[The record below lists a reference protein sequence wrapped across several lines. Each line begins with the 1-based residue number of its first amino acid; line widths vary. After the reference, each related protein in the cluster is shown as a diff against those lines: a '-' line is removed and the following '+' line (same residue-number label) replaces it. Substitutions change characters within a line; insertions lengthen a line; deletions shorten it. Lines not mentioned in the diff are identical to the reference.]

1 MKFYIMSQSLDRIKY
16 QFIIRSQI
24 NLFVKGGH
32 KMDKTTIIVV
42 DDSPFASKQIKD
54 LVEENGYEVIGYAK
68 SGEEGIKMYEE
79 LHPDIVIL
87 DIIMPGIDGIETAE
101 ILEKSDPDVTIL
113 MLSSLCDTGTLEEVR
128 AIGVKYLIPKPWEDD
143 VLLATL
149 ELLKKHKEENKKE
162 DNN

>member
-1 MKFYIMSQSLDRIKY
+1 
-16 QFIIRSQI
+16 
-24 NLFVKGGH
+24 
-32 KMDKTTIIVV
+32 MDKTTIIVV

-54 LVEENGYEVIGYAK
+54 LVEENGYEVIGYAE

>member
-1 MKFYIMSQSLDRIKY
+1 
-16 QFIIRSQI
+16 
-24 NLFVKGGH
+24 
-32 KMDKTTIIVV
+32 MDKTTIMVV

>member
-1 MKFYIMSQSLDRIKY
+1 
-16 QFIIRSQI
+16 
-24 NLFVKGGH
+24 
-32 KMDKTTIIVV
+32 MDKTTIIVV

-87 DIIMPGIDGIETAE
+87 DIIMPGIDGIEPAE

>member
-1 MKFYIMSQSLDRIKY
+1 
-16 QFIIRSQI
+16 
-24 NLFVKGGH
+24 
-32 KMDKTTIIVV
+32 MDKTTIIVV

-68 SGEEGIKMYEE
+68 SGEDGIKMYEE

-101 ILEKSDPDVTIL
+101 ILEKSDPNVTIL
-113 MLSSLCDTGTLEEVR
+113 MLSSLCDAGTLEEVR

-149 ELLKKHKEENKKE
+149 ELLKKQREERN
-162 DNN
+162 

>member
-1 MKFYIMSQSLDRIKY
+1 
-16 QFIIRSQI
+16 
-24 NLFVKGGH
+24 
-32 KMDKTTIIVV
+32 MDKTTIIVV

-128 AIGVKYLIPKPWEDD
+128 VIGVKYLIPKPWEDD

>member
-1 MKFYIMSQSLDRIKY
+1 
-16 QFIIRSQI
+16 
-24 NLFVKGGH
+24 
-32 KMDKTTIIVV
+32 MDKTTIIVV

-113 MLSSLCDTGTLEEVR
+113 MLSSLCDTGTLEEVM

>member
-1 MKFYIMSQSLDRIKY
+1 
-16 QFIIRSQI
+16 
-24 NLFVKGGH
+24 
-32 KMDKTTIIVV
+32 MDKTTIIVV

-87 DIIMPGIDGIETAE
+87 DIIMPGSDGIETAE

>member
-1 MKFYIMSQSLDRIKY
+1 
-16 QFIIRSQI
+16 
-24 NLFVKGGH
+24 
-32 KMDKTTIIVV
+32 MDKTTIIVV
-42 DDSPFASKQIKD
+42 DDPPFASKQIKD